1 MDVATGLRSLHAPAD
16 RRRPHQTHL
25 RRRQLRRPSTPFSMS
40 TFPEEA
46 FCTITDAPPDVSAP
60 ATAPTR
66 AVPTGPPT
74 PVNINPT
81 PTAMAAPGGDVL
93 PVVVPPVHRRS
104 EGAAR
109 GPIAGFQIR
118 VGQGLR
124 AGGVGNVEGAITTGR
139 VGDAAGVSYSNPV
152 LPRTRSSWTP
162 APRRC
167 CIQSGW
173 SRARNPGRNSATQ
186 PCRNHAGLP
195 PGVKV
200 RRRREACRFHQPT
213 RAPPA
218 AHQASMHRVPCSFTP
233 TESDWYEMES
243 DKPRKL
249 PSKEATRG
257 KNSLCKI
264 CLKENAQQHK

>member
-1 MDVATGLRSLHAPAD
+1 MMVVPNDKVAAKLD
-16 RRRPHQTHL
+16 FQYVTH
-25 RRRQLRRPSTPFSMS
+25 
-40 TFPEEA
+40 
-46 FCTITDAPPDVSAP
+46 
-60 ATAPTR
+60 
-66 AVPTGPPT
+66 PT
-74 PVNINPT
+74 PKAV
-81 PTAMAAPGGDVL
+81 
-93 PVVVPPVHRRS
+93 
-104 EGAAR
+104 
-109 GPIAGFQIR
+109 
-118 VGQGLR
+118 
-124 AGGVGNVEGAITTGR
+124 AITTIALAVHTDIPYSSVLLTHSR

-173 SRARNPGRNSATQ
+173 SRARNPGRNSAAQ

-218 AHQASMHRVPCSFTP
+218 AHQASMHPVPCSFTP

-264 CLKENAQQHK
+264 CLKENAKQHK